1 MRRKQ
6 KQLHTETWEGLSG
19 KLKHH
24 PRFLI
29 AFLYFLPMAK
39 FGSDILHEAV
49 CNSVSPY
56 SLPFFEHL
64 LKPISH
70 STVVSLSVFIN
81 SLTCYVSWLISHG
94 ICIHI
99 L

>member
-1 MRRKQ
+1 MGRKP
-6 KQLHTETWEGLSG
+6 KQLHTETWEGPSG
-19 KLKHH
+19 KLKHP
-24 PRFLI
+24 PRCLI
-29 AFLYFLPMAK
+29 ASLYFLLMAK
-39 FGSDILHEAV
+39 FGSYILHEAFR
-49 CNSVSPY
+49 NAVSPY

-81 SLTCYVSWLISHG
+81 SLTWFMSLG
-94 ICIHI
+94 